1 MSGRARSSGPSL
13 FIFDSEAGVVSG
25 WSPGADPNNAIAA
38 FTAKDGAIYKGLA
51 LVTVGQHSRL
61 YATDFH
67 NGKVDVLNER
77 FRLVKAPGGFTD
89 PSLPKHFAPFGIQNV
104 GGKLYVTFAK
114 QDADRHDEVDAPGLG
129 FVDLFNAQG
138 HLLKRLV
145 SRGKLDAPWGIA
157 LAPASFGPLGG
168 DLLIGNFGNGWINA
182 YDPATGAFR
191 GSLEHNG
198 APVVID
204 GLWGISFGNGAATQP
219 ADTLFF
225 AAGPD
230 HESHGQYGR
239 IDVVSHH

>member
-1 MSGRARSSGPSL
+1 
-13 FIFDSEAGVVSG
+13 
-25 WSPGADPNNAIAA
+25 
-38 FTAKDGAIYKGLA
+38 LA
-51 LVTVGQHSRL
+51 LAQRGKRSFL
-61 YATDFH
+61 FATDFH
-67 NGKVDVLNER
+67 NAKVDVFNDQY
-77 FRLVKAPGGFTD
+77 RLAAADGGFKD
-89 PSLPKHFAPFGIQNV
+89 PSLPAHYAPFGSQNV
-104 GGKLYVTFAK
+104 GGKLVVTFAK
-114 QDADRHDEVDAPGLG
+114 QDADRHDEVDGPGLG
-129 FVDLFNAQG
+129 FVDLFDAQG
-138 HLLKRLV
+138 HMMKRLV
-145 SRGKLDAPWGIA
+145 SRGELDAPWGIA

-182 YDPATGAFR
+182 YDPTTGAFR